1 MPLKRDK
8 GAVAVGPDWQRAG
21 DVLLDWMGLGG
32 VRPAAGLDSSNEDGR
47 CPFYRVL
54 VDQIEVPHRTQ
65 FFFSFCLSLLA
76 LVLNIHHQCF
86 VFLICEKFIEDKK
99 KVLNV
104 SLDARV
110 MQR

>member
-1 MPLKRDK
+1 M
-8 GAVAVGPDWQRAG
+8 AV
-21 DVLLDWMGLGG
+21 VLFTGF
-32 VRPAAGLDSSNEDGR
+32 SSTKSKFPTE
-47 CPFYRVL
+47 L
-54 VDQIEVPHRTQ
+54 S